1 MMNILVN
8 ISKFISSREEKK
20 LTKKTRN
27 SAWRLN
33 DSFEH
38 LFDTIKEAGPAQ
50 SNNKK
55 VQNDYERFL
64 LDNTVDYENQNVS
77 RNQNFKRAIF
87 FLTVAMIISSSLAI
101 KGLQFLFS
109 EFYGPVPL
117 LFLIIIALILSGLI
131 VIGSII
137 LSASAEGY
145 RENKYQVFIIAKVA
159 AIVLVLFVPMTN
171 LFEGLNSHYTEF
183 AMALNLFA
191 VLVDIIL
198 NIALISMWDMFTLA
212 ENAIKAKKII
222 SKKQREIQRV
232 EHKAN
237 VSYSNILKSRYAFR
251 FAAKKFISD
260 FKDLQDKYPKA
271 TSNILNLLD
280 NLTIFMINNKV
291 FQHAILP
298 YHTNEAGNPVVES
311 QYFTSNGN
319 SLSDAY
325 DLFEKTTLSSPT
337 QSRLQEPNNQEK
349 ASSRSDADQGQQDE
363 PEGDEKNE
371 TPLDYETFLDDT
383 NEDEKYL

>member
-1 MMNILVN
+1 
-8 ISKFISSREEKK
+8 
-20 LTKKTRN
+20 
-27 SAWRLN
+27 
-33 DSFEH
+33 
-38 LFDTIKEAGPAQ
+38 
-50 SNNKK
+50 
-55 VQNDYERFL
+55 
-64 LDNTVDYENQNVS
+64 
-77 RNQNFKRAIF
+77 
-87 FLTVAMIISSSLAI
+87 
-101 KGLQFLFS
+101 
-109 EFYGPVPL
+109 
-117 LFLIIIALILSGLI
+117 
-131 VIGSII
+131 
-137 LSASAEGY
+137 
-145 RENKYQVFIIAKVA
+145 
-159 AIVLVLFVPMTN
+159 MTN